1 MDYAR
6 ATQIAAALGQSVA
19 FLFGLIGIL
28 TNPFLIFIALFV
40 WIGAAQEAS
49 MVQMKSALAG
59 IPVSRA
65 MLTDYRTLA
74 PTDQLARAIDLIVTG
89 SQQDFP
95 VIEDGGVVGILT
107 RTDLLVAVSQRG
119 PTAGV
124 GEVMRREFRIAES
137 GELLETAF
145 ARLQECDCHTMP
157 VIDKGQLVG
166 LMTMENVGEFL
177 MIQAALGSAARAV
190 HL

>member
-1 MDYAR
+1 
-6 ATQIAAALGQSVA
+6 
-19 FLFGLIGIL
+19 
-28 TNPFLIFIALFV
+28 
-40 WIGAAQEAS
+40 

-74 PTDQLARAIDLIVTG
+74 PTDRLARATDLIVAG

-107 RTDLLVAVSQRG
+107 RTDLLVALSQRG

-124 GEVMRREFRIAES
+124 GEVMRREFRIAASSEM
-137 GELLETAF
+137 LETAF

-166 LMTMENVGEFL
+166 LVTMENVGEFL
-177 MIQAALGSAARAV
+177 MIQAALGSAARSV
-190 HL
+190 HI